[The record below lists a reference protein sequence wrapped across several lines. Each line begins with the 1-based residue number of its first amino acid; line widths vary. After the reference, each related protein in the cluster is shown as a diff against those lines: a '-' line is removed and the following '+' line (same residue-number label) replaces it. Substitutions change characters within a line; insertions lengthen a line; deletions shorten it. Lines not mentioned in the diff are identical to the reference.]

1 MFLKC
6 FFSHNVFRT
15 LYLRPRITIRDS
27 HSMNTVVI
35 TGSGPVACPGFF
47 HFGPLRTALVE
58 ARRVVLVH
66 AWNYSANKDL
76 KRFLRRDEIRVLD
89 TVSIERFVSFTD
101 VTHAVTLH
109 GESDPWLEL
118 RYLSALRRALRKR
131 QPRRERVALDE
142 RTGKWVS
149 MSTAKASAAPIPERW
164 GHWEHAEHFLR
175 VDEEDFDKTFE
186 HAMGES
192 ERWPHGQ
199 PFLRVDEGKALVS
212 SGYAER
218 EKLWPALESNLGQSG
233 RTVRTITSANIQPIL
248 FFGENQV
255 AKWVTESRGVGTTI
269 LATPPYH

>member
-1 MFLKC
+1 
-6 FFSHNVFRT
+6 
-15 LYLRPRITIRDS
+15 
-27 HSMNTVVI
+27 MNTVVI

-149 MSTAKASAAPIPERW
+149 MSTVYPFAVPIPERW
-164 GHWEHAEHFLR
+164 GRWEHAE
-175 VDEEDFDKTFE
+175 
-186 HAMGES
+186 
-192 ERWPHGQ
+192 
-199 PFLRVDEGKALVS
+199 PFLRVDEGKALA
-212 SGYAER
+212 SGYADR
-218 EKLWPALESNLGQSG
+218 EHIMGESG
-233 RTVRTITSANIQPIL
+233 RTDRTITSAPNNHEMPKIQP
-248 FFGENQV
+248 
-255 AKWVTESRGVGTTI
+255 
-269 LATPPYH
+269 LAGKPLIKYRRW